1 MRHLVKPN
9 REMSKSVKKEK
20 PMHQQKTGM
29 GSDLS
34 ARAMKGYLRGVL
46 HGKMKTGKATQ
57 KDVSRYLQLTQG
69 GKKKP
74 KKTYTGPK
82 GGRYSDPQHK
92 HGISMTLK
100 SEDGM
105 EQPRTIDPDTLCKS
119 MYDFH
124 LGHTKGAKAVPDAY
138 LAEYLDSFLEEA
150 WEHERQ
156 ERSHTDPNLVP
167 HTNDLTG
174 YLAGCVFRELMA
186 FLPHNTNLTKAVKKF
201 TVTKEYVEER
211 LRAMNLLHV
220 DSENQNANQKA
231 STSGYHPTPLALS
244 EDAAKGVQYLGEAEH
259 RDAQEKAFV
268 LRKSQKVEMEA
279 GPDPMEL
286 LHNRL
291 EESDFGGTAESAE
304 PVNASDDPHS

>member
-1 MRHLVKPN
+1 
-9 REMSKSVKKEK
+9 
-20 PMHQQKTGM
+20 MHQQKTGM
-29 GSDLS
+29 GSDPS
-34 ARAMKGYLRGVL
+34 TRAMKGYLRGVL

-74 KKTYTGPK
+74 NKP
-82 GGRYSDPQHK
+82 
-92 HGISMTLK
+92 GINMTLK

-124 LGHTKGAKAVPDAY
+124 LTGHSGKNAKSVPDNY

-186 FLPHNTNLTKAVKKF
+186 FLPHNPNLTKAVKKF

-211 LRAMNLLHV
+211 LRAMNLMHV

-244 EDAAKGVQYLGEAEH
+244 EDAAKGAQYLGEAEH